1 MAVTYCG
8 GCGRP
13 APDGDA
19 FCAGCGRQLVAA
31 TSNETTSARTA
42 SGEDAIALHHAV
54 GLLARGE
61 PRTAAVALERL
72 CAERPQWAVARAYLG
87 IAYLRLTRVADAR
100 VELETAV
107 GIAPDSFICRTKYGE
122 FLARLGF
129 YDQAMAQVDVAL
141 KLQPPDSESR
151 LAALEL
157 RQFCKDKGKG
167 LFYRETAYPKWPFAR
182 LFSKR
187 PAPGRQPITSGEG

>member
-13 APDGDA
+13 ATEGDA
-19 FCAGCGRQLVAA
+19 FCTGCGRQLVA
-31 TSNETTSARTA
+31 TA
-42 SGEDAIALHHAV
+42 SNAPTSEGTASSEDGIALRHAV

-61 PRTAAVALERL
+61 ARTAVVTLERL
-72 CAERPQWAVARAYLG
+72 CVERPEWAIARAYPG

-100 VELETAV
+100 AELETAV
-107 GIAPDSFICRTKYGE
+107 RIAPESFICRTKYGE

-129 YDQAMAQVDVAL
+129 YDQAMAQIDVAL

-167 LFYRETAYPKWPFAR
+167 LFYRQTAYPKWPFAR
-182 LFSKR
+182 LFSMR
-187 PAPGRQPITSGEG
+187 PTLRRQPITSGEG